1 MAGGLAFGGD
11 DDRDEWVDYRLTT
24 DKIRP
29 NGIIVLDDG
38 LEVELHN
45 VDMRI
50 KLREGSKAR
59 VIGVIDADAI
69 YDICPL
75 CEAEIREGDI
85 VILTDGQFS
94 LYPCLSCDK
103 MVEHKIPESNFK
115 ESWVG

>member
-1 MAGGLAFGGD
+1 MTGGLAFGGD
-11 DDRDEWVDYRLTT
+11 DEDDWVDYRLTV

-38 LEVELHN
+38 LEVELHKT
-45 VDMRI
+45 DMRI
-50 KLREGSKAR
+50 KMKDGKRAKA
-59 VIGVIDADAI
+59 IGVIDADAI

-75 CEAEIREGDI
+75 CDAEIREGDI

-94 LYPCLSCDK
+94 LYPCLSCKK

-115 ESWVG
+115 ES